1 MRGGLYSL
9 ANSAYGANVMDLQHT
24 DRFDKVAD
32 AVFEKLL
39 SAFPLPASLNA
50 FTLGFS
56 HLDPSQCNE
65 AGQPIVSSDHPD
77 RVFVMSV
84 VAVLVNFGYV
94 RGNVHSLYISS
105 AVLTE
110 QGLLLFGP
118 LPRSLRVRS
127 GR

>member
-1 MRGGLYSL
+1 
-9 ANSAYGANVMDLQHT
+9 MDLQHT

-39 SAFPLPASLNA
+39 SAFPLPSNLNA

-56 HLDPSQCNE
+56 HLDPSQSN
-65 AGQPIVSSDHPD
+65 GTGRPIVNSDHPD
-77 RVFVMSV
+77 HVFFMSV
-84 VAVLVNFGYV
+84 VAVLVDFGYI
-94 RGNVHSLYISS
+94 RGTVHGLHISG

-127 GR
+127 GK